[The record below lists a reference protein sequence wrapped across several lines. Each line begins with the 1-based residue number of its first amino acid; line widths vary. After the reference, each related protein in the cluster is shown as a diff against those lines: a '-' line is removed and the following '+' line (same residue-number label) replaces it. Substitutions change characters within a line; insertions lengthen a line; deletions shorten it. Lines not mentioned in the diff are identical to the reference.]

1 MIMFFLVFLALDF
14 FPGLWVILDQN
25 IIYIISAS
33 QVLSV
38 DHFKEEFCFSIINQ
52 RESFICSDLMIK
64 NREVSIE
71 RYFKW
76 WISIK
81 LVCIMYQN

>member
-1 MIMFFLVFLALDF
+1 
-14 FPGLWVILDQN
+14 
-25 IIYIISAS
+25 
-33 QVLSV
+33 
-38 DHFKEEFCFSIINQ
+38 
-52 RESFICSDLMIK
+52 MIK

-81 LVCIMYQN
+81 LMWVRYLPGSKEGYVIKING